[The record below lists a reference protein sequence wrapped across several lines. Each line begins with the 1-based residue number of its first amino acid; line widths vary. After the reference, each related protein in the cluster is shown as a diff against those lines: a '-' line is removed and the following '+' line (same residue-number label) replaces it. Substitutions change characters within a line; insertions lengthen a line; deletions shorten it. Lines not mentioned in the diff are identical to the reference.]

1 MATFEQNLAK
11 IRGQAIYGPDMREA
25 IAEAI
30 EQADDQVQAD
40 IRAVDGRIESMRVI
54 IDEHVLYVNTEQIGT
69 TDDYLISITEG
80 EVS

>member
-11 IRGQAIYGPDMREA
+11 IRGQAIYGPDMRTA

-30 EQADDQVQAD
+30 EQADDKVQQD
-40 IRAVDGRIESMRVI
+40 IQAVDGRLENMRVI
-54 IDEHVLYVNTEQIGT
+54 IDDHILYVNAERIGT
-69 TDDYLISITEG
+69 TDDFLISITEG